1 MCDVKKFTEDLLSLG
16 QCCLDK
22 VSNEWAVRAWNFRA
36 EFWTKDYTEQSEIII
51 GLLNAHFNL
60 KTGKY
65 QFLLLHWPV
74 CTDCLMKLIGIS
86 KKRYKK
92 YKHAWEQS
100 GRSILRVESRHKTKT
115 RPSPK
120 QDIFREYLDS
130 LAQVRP
136 FFRIHA
142 YVHLIFFCIKIF
154 AGFFCENIRR
164 IFSHL
169 LSDLVWYSP
178 WAVGTLQKPSATC
191 LTPRRTTISRR
202 VGNSPPS
209 RILMLTGQGH

>member
-74 CTDCLMKLIGIS
+74 FTDCLIQLTGIS

-136 FFRIHA
+136 FSRIHA
-142 YVHLIFFCIKIF
+142 YVHLSSFVEKYSPDFFVKKF
-154 AGFFCENIRR
+154 AGFF
-164 IFSHL
+164 
-169 LSDLVWYSP
+169 V
-178 WAVGTLQKPSATC
+178 QKY
-191 LTPRRTTISRR
+191 
-202 VGNSPPS
+202 
-209 RILMLTGQGH
+209 

>member
-1 MCDVKKFTEDLLSLG
+1 MLLIGPKKQRELSLSYVCRSMCDVKKFTEDLFSLG

-51 GLLNAHFNL
+51 GLLNAHFNV

-65 QFLLLHWPV
+65 QFLLLHRPV
-74 CTDCLMKLIGIS
+74 CTDCLIQLTGIS

-92 YKHAWEQS
+92 YKGAWERS

-136 FFRIHA
+136 FLRMHTH
-142 YVHLIFFCIKIF
+142 VRRNFFVVQY
-154 AGFFCENIRR
+154 IRR
-164 IFSHL
+164 ICF
-169 LSDLVWYSP
+169 
-178 WAVGTLQKPSATC
+178 
-191 LTPRRTTISRR
+191 
-202 VGNSPPS
+202 
-209 RILMLTGQGH
+209 